1 MLNLLFQPPE
11 HLCSER
17 RAVHS
22 QAEPS
27 LLGIICYKTQ
37 FSFIPEGIFFL
48 YKVQARILEGKHL
61 SGGGKRVGVFFL
73 AVWIVSYLSKN
84 IIHGKYDFADFS
96 LEKIK
101 LSLPFSE
108 GTSSSSRRSW
118 KRKNVFSYQVRAH
131 TWLTFFSKWKA
142 LHQCARLPAWFPS
155 AWPEQQH
162 IRKHFSRSTLGDL
175 DIHTDTILIPFNCLE
190 NNRVICI

>member
-37 FSFIPEGIFFL
+37 FSLIPEGIFFL
-48 YKVQARILEGKHL
+48 YKVQARVLEGKHIYW
-61 SGGGKRVGVFFL
+61 GGKRVEVFFL
-73 AVWIVSYLSKN
+73 AVWIVRYLSKN
-84 IIHGKYDFADFS
+84 IIHGRYDFADFS

-101 LSLPFSE
+101 LSLPFSK
-108 GTSSSSRRSW
+108 GTQFI
-118 KRKNVFSYQVRAH
+118 KKKLKKEKCVFIPSKSTYMAYLFLKMDGPAPMCKIASLISICLTWTTAH
-131 TWLTFFSKWKA
+131 QKTFFQV
-142 LHQCARLPAWFPS
+142 HAWGFGHSHWYHFNPIWLS
-155 AWPEQQH
+155 
-162 IRKHFSRSTLGDL
+162 RK
-175 DIHTDTILIPFNCLE
+175 
-190 NNRVICI
+190 